1 MQLHCDLKIFKMNIE
16 RLVRD
21 NIRELAPY
29 STARDDY
36 QGGELG
42 IFLDA
47 NENPYESG
55 YNRYP
60 DPHQRALKG
69 KISQV
74 KGIGSEHIFI
84 GNGSDEPIDLLY
96 RVFCDPG
103 VHNAIS
109 ISPTYGMYRVSA
121 DVNGVEIREVALNVD
136 FSLNRRAIIEASD
149 ANSRLLFLCSPN
161 NPTANMLAQEDV
173 EWLISNFNGIVVL
186 DEAYI
191 DFASSEG
198 FLPQLSKFEN
208 LVVLQTLSKAWG
220 MAGLRLGLAF
230 ASEYI
235 VALMSKVKY
244 PYNINII
251 TQALVSELLDRPVD
265 GAVAQII
272 AERERV
278 AAAISSASVV
288 RRIYPSDANFLLVEV
303 DDAAKVYDALIDEKI
318 IVRDRSRVAGCQGC
332 LRITIGT
339 PEENDRLIEKMN
351 LL

>member
-1 MQLHCDLKIFKMNIE
+1 MKIE
-16 RLVRD
+16 ELVRA

-60 DPHQRALKG
+60 DPHQRALKEQLSG
-69 KISQV
+69 L
-74 KGIGSEHIFI
+74 KGVAVEHIFI
-84 GNGSDEPIDLLY
+84 GNGSDEPIDLLF
-96 RVFCDPG
+96 RIFCDPA

-121 DVNGVEIREVALNVD
+121 DINGVEMREVALNID
-136 FSLNRRAIIEASD
+136 FSLNKEAIMEASD
-149 ANSRLLFLCSPN
+149 AQSRLLFLCSPN
-161 NPTANMLAQEDV
+161 NPTANLLQECDV
-173 EWLISNFNGIVVL
+173 VWLLQNFGGVVVV
-186 DEAYI
+186 DEAYV
-191 DFASSEG
+191 DFASSCG
-198 FLPQLSKFEN
+198 FLPRLSEFEN

-235 VALMSKVKY
+235 VELMSRVKY
-244 PYNINII
+244 PYNINIV
-251 TQALVSELLDRPVD
+251 TQKLVGELLKEPIDA
-265 GAVAQII
+265 AVAQIV
-272 AERERV
+272 EQRERV
-278 AAAISSASVV
+278 AREIASAAVV
-288 RRIYPSDANFLLVEV
+288 KRIYPSDANFLLIEV
-303 DDAAKVYDALIDEKI
+303 DDAPKVYNALIEEGI
-318 IVRDRSRVAGCQGC
+318 IVRDRSRVRGCAAC

-351 LL
+351 QL

>member
-1 MQLHCDLKIFKMNIE
+1 MMNIKE
-16 RLVRD
+16 LVRE
-21 NIRELAPY
+21 NIKNLAPY

-47 NENPYESG
+47 NENPYQSG

-60 DPHQRALKG
+60 DPHQIKLKEQLS
-69 KISQV
+69 KI
-74 KGIGSEHIFI
+74 KGVGVQHIFI
-84 GNGSDEPIDLLY
+84 GNGSDEPIDLLF

-109 ISPTYGMYRVSA
+109 ITPTYGMYRVSA
-121 DVNGVEIREVALNVD
+121 DINNVEMREVSLKAD
-136 FSLNRRAIIEASD
+136 FSLDCGAIIAASD
-149 ANSRLLFLCSPN
+149 AQSRLLFLCSPN
-161 NPTANMLAQEDV
+161 NPTANLLAVGDV
-173 EWLISNFNGIVVL
+173 EWLLDNFKGIVVV

-191 DFASSEG
+191 DFAASEG
-198 FLPQLSKFEN
+198 FLPRLAEFEN

-235 VALMSKVKY
+235 VGLMSRVKY
-244 PYNINII
+244 PYNINIV
-251 TQALVSELLDRPVD
+251 TQKLVGELLQTPIESV
-265 GAVAQII
+265 VAQIV
-272 AERERV
+272 EQREIV

-288 RRIYPSDANFLLVEV
+288 RHIYPSDANFLLVEV
-303 DDAAKVYDALIDEKI
+303 DDAPKIYQALIGEGI
-318 IVRDRSRVAGCQGC
+318 IVRDRSRVHGCGGC

-339 PEENDRLIEKMN
+339 PAENDRLIEKIN
-351 LL
+351 SL

>member
-1 MQLHCDLKIFKMNIE
+1 MSRIAKYVRENIK
-16 RLVRD
+16 
-21 NIRELAPY
+21 NLAPY

-60 DPHQRALKG
+60 DPHQKELKVQLSAI
-69 KISQV
+69 KSIPATN
-74 KGIGSEHIFI
+74 IFI
-84 GNGSDEPIDLLY
+84 GNGSDEPIDLLF
-96 RVFCDPG
+96 RIFCDPG

-121 DVNGVEIREVALNVD
+121 DINGVEMRSVALNAD
-136 FSLNRRAIIEASD
+136 FSLNCEAMLGASD
-149 ANSRLLFLCSPN
+149 TQSRLMFLCSPN
-161 NPTANMLAQEDV
+161 NPTANLLAEKDV
-173 EWLISNFNGIVVL
+173 EFLIRNFDGIVVV

-191 DFASSEG
+191 DFAQSAG
-198 FLPQLSKFEN
+198 FLPRLSEFDN

-220 MAGLRLGLAF
+220 LAGLRFGLAF

-235 VALMSKVKY
+235 VELMSRVKY
-244 PYNINII
+244 PYNINIV
-251 TQALVSELLDRPVD
+251 TQKLVGELLETPPTE
-265 GAVAQII
+265 AVAEIVAQ
-272 AERERV
+272 RERV
-278 AAAISSASVV
+278 AEAIASAPIV
-288 RRIYPSDANFLLVEV
+288 RHIYPSDANFLLVEV
-303 DDAAKVYDALIDEKI
+303 DDAPRIYTALIAEGI
-318 IVRDRSRVAGCQGC
+318 IIRDRSRVAGCEGC

-351 LL
+351 NL